1 MTDMSDQQPQQ
12 PPPPPGW
19 YPDQQGT
26 MRWWD
31 GNAWTAQTAQPHAPQ
46 SSGGVS
52 VGKLI
57 GGIVLLFLALVGLAN
72 AGSQD
77 FADGAERLGYFLVP
91 ALLIG
96 GGIWLI
102 IAALNKKS

>member
-1 MTDMSDQQPQQ
+1 
-12 PPPPPGW
+12 
-19 YPDQQGT
+19 

-31 GNAWTAQTAQPHAPQ
+31 GNAWTAQTAQPQTPQ

-57 GGIVLLFLALVGLAN
+57 GGIVMLIIALAGLAN
-72 AGSQD
+72 AGNQD
-77 FADGAERLGYFLVP
+77 FASGAERFGFFLFP

-96 GGIWLI
+96 GGIWLLV
-102 IAALNKKS
+102 AAFNKK